1 MEADE
6 AGLFLGKC
14 LTRGDSLAFF
24 GSASHRHGILLVST
38 PRAEPSPL
46 GVPQH

>member
-14 LTRGDSLAFF
+14 LMHGDSLTFF
-24 GSASHRHGILLVST
+24 GSASHWHRILLVST

-46 GVPQH
+46 DVP

>member
-14 LTRGDSLAFF
+14 LIRGGSLACF
-24 GSASHRHGILLVST
+24 GSASPWHGILLVST

-46 GVPQH
+46 GVP